1 MTWRPGRTDVV
12 LVLASV
18 LPAWAALAGHLEPE
32 AKPND
37 ALGFALVALVGL
49 PMLVARRAPVPAL
62 VASIALLYGFYWT
75 GYSAVGLVLPLAP
88 AFFVVAQAGRLRLG
102 ALVGGAG
109 LALSIVFRLMSDGE
123 NEKAGLILGYD
134 GAISVALL
142 AAVLALG
149 DAVRSRRGWQ
159 AELDQRLLLAA
170 HEREAEA
177 QRRVADER
185 LRIARDVHDLLGHA
199 VAVVTLHAA
208 VAAESLDDDPEA
220 ARRSLH
226 TIRAVSRDVLHDLGD
241 TVGLLRGDAA
251 TAVEP
256 AAGLTD
262 VADLVA
268 ATASTGLD
276 VRLEVRGEPRPLP
289 AAVGATVHRLVQEAL
304 TNVLRHACARSA
316 TVVLEHRPGELTV
329 SVTDD
334 GTGAAGPDPAG
345 HGLRGMR
352 ERVALLGGQLSA
364 GNRDGGGF
372 AVTAVVP
379 LAADRVAAPA

>member
-18 LPAWAALAGHLEPE
+18 LPAWVALAAHLEQE
-32 AKPND
+32 AKAPD
-37 ALGFALVALVGL
+37 ALGFALVFVIGL
-49 PMLVARRAPVPAL
+49 PMLFARRAPVSAL
-62 VASIALLYGFYWT
+62 FLSIVLLYGYYLT
-75 GYSAVGLVLPLAP
+75 GYAAVGLILPLAP
-88 AFFVVAQAGRLRLG
+88 AFFTVAEAGRARLG
-102 ALVGGAG
+102 AVVGGVA
-109 LALSIVFRLMSDGE
+109 LVLSITYRLLGGE
-123 NEKAGLILGYD
+123 RDQEPGVIIGYD
-134 GAISVALL
+134 GALSLALL

-251 TAVEP
+251 PVEP

-262 VADLVA
+262 VAELVA

>member
-32 AKPND
+32 ARPSD
-37 ALGFALVALVGL
+37 ALGFALVAVVGL

-62 VASIALLYGFYWT
+62 FASIALIYGYYWT

-88 AFFVVAQAGRLRLG
+88 AFFTVAQAGRLRLG
-102 ALVGGAG
+102 AVVGGTG
-109 LALSIVFRLMSDGE
+109 LALSTFFRLLSDRG

-134 GAISVALL
+134 GAISLALL

-159 AELDQRLLLAA
+159 AELDQRLQRAA
-170 HEREAEA
+170 QEREAEA

-185 LRIARDVHDLLGHA
+185 VRIARDVHDLLGHA

-220 ARRSLH
+220 TRRSLA
-226 TIRAVSRDVLHDLGD
+226 TIRSVSRDVLRDLGD
-241 TVGLLRGDAA
+241 TVGLLRADTAA
-251 TAVEP
+251 TVEP
-256 AAGLTD
+256 AAGLTGI
-262 VADLVA
+262 ADLVT

-276 VRLEVRGEPRPLP
+276 VRLDVRGPQHPLP
-289 AAVGATVHRLVQEAL
+289 AAVEATLHRLVQESL
-304 TNVLRHACARSA
+304 TNVLRHASARTA
-316 TVVLEHRPGELTV
+316 TVTVDHGPADLTV
-329 SVTDD
+329 TVADD
-334 GTGAAGPDPAG
+334 GAGDPGTGPPG
-345 HGLRGMR
+345 HGLQGMR
-352 ERVALLGGQLSA
+352 ERVALLGGRMSA

-372 AVTAVVP
+372 AVTAVLPVT
-379 LAADRVAAPA
+379 AERVGAPA

>member
-32 AKPND
+32 ARPSD
-37 ALGFALVALVGL
+37 AWGYALVAVVGL

-62 VASIALLYGFYWT
+62 FLSIALLYGYYWT

-102 ALVGGAG
+102 AVVGCTG
-109 LALSIVFRLMSDGE
+109 LALSVAFRLMSDGE

-134 GAISVALL
+134 GAISLALL

-241 TVGLLRGDAA
+241 TVGLLRGDVA
-251 TAVEP
+251 TVEP

-276 VRLEVRGEPRPLP
+276 VSLEVRGEPRPLP
-289 AAVGATVHRLVQEAL
+289 AAVGATVHRLVQESL
-304 TNVLRHACARSA
+304 TNVLRHSGARSA
-316 TVVLEHRPGELTV
+316 TVTLEHRPGELTV

-334 GTGAAGPDPAG
+334 GSGAAGPDAAG
-345 HGLRGMR
+345 HGLQGMR
-352 ERVALLGGQLSA
+352 ERVALLGGRLSA
-364 GNRDGGGF
+364 GNRAGGGF

-379 LAADRVAAPA
+379 LAAERVAAPA

>member
-1 MTWRPGRTDVV
+1 MTWRPGRVDVV

-32 AKPND
+32 ARSND
-37 ALGFALVALVGL
+37 ALGFALVAVIGL

-62 VASIALLYGFYWT
+62 YASIALLYGFYWT
-75 GYSAVGLVLPLAP
+75 GYSAVGLILPLAP

-102 ALVGGAG
+102 AVVGGAG
-109 LALSIVFRLMSDGE
+109 LALSVVFRLMSDGE

-134 GAISVALL
+134 GAISLALL

-251 TAVEP
+251 PVEP

-276 VRLEVRGEPRPLP
+276 VSLEVRGEPRPLP
-289 AAVGATVHRLVQEAL
+289 AAVEATVHRLVQESL

-316 TVVLEHRPGELTV
+316 TVTLDHRPGEITV

-334 GTGAAGPDPAG
+334 GTGTAGPDAEG
-345 HGLRGMR
+345 HGLQGMR
-352 ERVALLGGQLSA
+352 ERVALLGGRLSA

-379 LAADRVAAPA
+379 LATDRVAAPA

>member
-32 AKPND
+32 ARPSD
-37 ALGFALVALVGL
+37 ALGFALVAVVGL

-62 VASIALLYGFYWT
+62 FASIALIYGYYWT

-88 AFFVVAQAGRLRLG
+88 AFFTVAQAGRLRLG
-102 ALVGGAG
+102 AVVGGTG
-109 LALSIVFRLMSDGE
+109 LALSTFFRLLSDRE
-123 NEKAGLILGYD
+123 NEEVGLILGYD
-134 GAISVALL
+134 GAISLALL

-159 AELDQRLLLAA
+159 AELDQKLQRAA
-170 HEREAEA
+170 QEREAEA

-185 LRIARDVHDLLGHA
+185 VRIARDVHDLLGHA

-220 ARRSLH
+220 TRRSLA
-226 TIRAVSRDVLHDLGD
+226 TIRSVSRDVLRDLGD
-241 TVGLLRGDAA
+241 TVGLLRADTAA
-251 TAVEP
+251 TVEP
-256 AAGLTD
+256 AAGLTGI
-262 VADLVA
+262 ADLVA

-276 VRLEVRGEPRPLP
+276 VRLDVRGPEHPLP
-289 AAVGATVHRLVQEAL
+289 AALEATLHRLVQESL
-304 TNVLRHACARSA
+304 TNVLRHAHARTA
-316 TVVLEHRPGELTV
+316 TVTVTHGPADLTV
-329 SVTDD
+329 TVADD
-334 GTGAAGPDPAG
+334 GAGDPGTGTPG
-345 HGLRGMR
+345 HGLQGMR
-352 ERVALLGGQLSA
+352 ERVALLGGRMSA

-372 AVTAVVP
+372 AVTAVLPVT
-379 LAADRVAAPA
+379 AERVGAPA

>member
-18 LPAWAALAGHLEPE
+18 LPAWVALAAHLEQE
-32 AKPND
+32 AKAPD
-37 ALGFALVALVGL
+37 ALGFALVFVIGL
-49 PMLVARRAPVPAL
+49 PMLFARRAPVSAL
-62 VASIALLYGFYWT
+62 FLSIVLLYGYYLT
-75 GYSAVGLVLPLAP
+75 GYAAVGLILPLAP
-88 AFFVVAQAGRLRLG
+88 AFFTVAEAGRARLG
-102 ALVGGAG
+102 AVVGGVA
-109 LALSIVFRLMSDGE
+109 LVLSITYRLLGGE
-123 NEKAGLILGYD
+123 RDQEPGVIIGYD
-134 GAISVALL
+134 GALSLALL

-251 TAVEP
+251 PVEP